1 MHEAL
6 HTAYLQHEARGLGGM
21 SAHRASRA
29 RASTRQHTSAYVS
42 IRQHTSAHTC
52 SVRREGL
59 AACRQTAVELERGE
73 VSRSRSRK
81 SPDAILSALDFKFK
95 VGTGGTLAGGG
106 AGAGGPGGVGVPGG
120 IAGSTRGQ
128 RER

>member
-1 MHEAL
+1 MRPY
-6 HTAYLQHEARGLGGM
+6 TQ
-21 SAHRASRA
+21 
-29 RASTRQHTSAYVS
+29 
-42 IRQHTSAHTC
+42 HTC
-52 SVRREGL
+52 SVRPEGL
-59 AACRQTAVELERGE
+59 EACRQTELAELERGE

-81 SPDAILSALDFKFK
+81 SPDAILSALVFKFN

-128 RER
+128 KVSERERESERERKRERQRERQQASERERESVCVCV